1 MNAMPRALRARRG
14 TTHFALLLAL
24 LFLVTSRPTRL
35 GAAGPDYFQYQVP
48 FPGPVANGIIA
59 IDGFDDRA
67 VPALTAVACRSEFDY
82 LKWAREKKSDEDM
95 TDLVIGKM
103 DWFGG
108 HHNAQGVAQIHDTT
122 CRGSR
127 TLFRPPEIDS
137 VQWAALRGNDVA
149 PINALFV
156 AQFGVRCGASFDRNG
171 SPIKGVIDS
180 AQALDPNSGGAV
192 TVNFTV
198 TRSCMWDQI
207 NAAVSQMSVV
217 GQMGTDGLRCMQVGS
232 KRHGDWDMSLR
243 NLTRIIYLDLRYHHD
258 ILRSDVRDHVRHNLL
273 TADGPP
279 ADETYS
285 LLGCGN
291 TEESTG
297 SAHDRAD
304 ERNWVEDL
312 FDDLGEFFSSLLEH
326 PADHPRHRLDHRGD
340 FLPAGRLSRGAR
352 RRCGGWRHRQPRR
365 SSVTVNIPETEN
377 HLFMINSSKYLN
389 NQLIIDDLKTAG
401 DDDDAQMYEDDQ
413 DDLEEW
419 FLERL
424 QDALSEEFIEYNS
437 RPYARLT
444 IGALYNLVDFA
455 RDDDLKLSAQM
466 ALDFTLTKSFVGSH
480 DSRRFVPFRR
490 KRVAVRTTMI
500 DPVDATK
507 PTGLFD
513 QVELADALI
522 SFTLLYAGQ
531 TQQLPSGGTGI
542 NNVSFGAART
552 MLPAI
557 TSFYRPEKFL
567 VDLAINKQ
575 NLYQRFSYD
584 SAEIYSSGPG
594 FLISAGGIT
603 SGLAYSGS
611 GIEAVDLM
619 VRSDGEDDYG
629 TAVPTTIFLSGANGR
644 TTLDSQI
651 RIEGLQQDS
660 GDGGKLRT
668 FDHNLCVWNGFACG
682 LNIVIPPA
690 LDAPSCAKA
699 APPPAQTEWRFID
712 TADCSVFTGGPRRFV
727 VIYRQACRG
736 TGTGCRTYFGFV
748 DVVEAGNE
756 TLAAF
761 IARTIAS
768 NPPGF
773 ITSIAVG
780 GGGSTGLPM
789 SGLYHSSR
797 NQDISFSADAHQDDS
812 DEWGIRSVNGIATAD
827 LDDWDF
833 AEGDSLSGAAAVFS
847 ADGDGRVVMVNPAT
861 KQTLEIDL
869 SDTDD
874 PKRKVS

>member
-1 MNAMPRALRARRG
+1 MNAMPSARRARRG
-14 TTHFALLLAL
+14 TAYVGALLGL
-24 LFLVTSRPTRL
+24 LSLVTTAGTRL
-35 GAAGPDYFQYQVP
+35 SAAGPDFFQYQVP
-48 FPGPVANGIIA
+48 FPDPPANGTLA
-59 IDGFDDRA
+59 IDGFDSRA
-67 VPALTAVACRSEFDY
+67 IPALTSVACGSEFDY

-95 TDLVIGKM
+95 TDRVIGKM

-108 HHNAQGVAQIHDTT
+108 HHNAQGVAQINATT
-122 CRGSR
+122 CRGSQ

-137 VQWAALRGNDVA
+137 VQWDALRGNDVA

-156 AQFGVRCGASFDRNG
+156 AQFGVRCGASFDRDG

-180 AQALDPNSGGAV
+180 AQALDLNQGGPV
-192 TVNFTV
+192 RVNFTV

-207 NAAVSQMSVV
+207 NAAVSQMAVV

-258 ILRSDVRDHVRHNLL
+258 ILRADVRDHVRNNLL
-273 TADGPP
+273 TTDGPP

-297 SAHDRAD
+297 TAHDRAD

-312 FDDLGEFFSSLLEH
+312 FDDLGEFFSSLLSILLIILAIILIIVAIFF
-326 PADHPRHRLDHRGD
+326 P
-340 FLPAGRLSRGAR
+340 PAGFLAALAVAAAAGVTAAAALLS
-352 RRCGGWRHRQPRR
+352 
-365 SSVTVNIPETEN
+365 TVNIPETEN

-389 NQLIIDDLKTAG
+389 NQLIMDDLKAAG
-401 DDDDAQMYEDDQ
+401 DDDDAEMYEDDQ

-455 RDDDLKLSAQM
+455 RDDDLRLSAQM
-466 ALDFTLTKSFVGSH
+466 ALDFILTKSFVGSH

-500 DPVDATK
+500 DPVDAAK
-507 PTGLFD
+507 HTGLFD

-522 SFTLLYAGQ
+522 SFNLLYAGQ
-531 TQQLPSGGTGI
+531 TQQLPSGGKGI
-542 NNVSFGAART
+542 KNVSFGAART

-567 VDLAINKQ
+567 VDLAINKP

-619 VRSDGEDDYG
+619 FRSDGEDDYG
-629 TAVPTTIFLSGANGR
+629 TAVPTTVFLSGANGR
-644 TTLDSQI
+644 TTLDSLI
-651 RIEGLQQDS
+651 RIEGQQSDS
-660 GDGGKLRT
+660 GDAGKFRT

-682 LNIVIPPA
+682 LNIVIPPD
-690 LDAPSCAKA
+690 LDAPACAKA
-699 APPPAQTEWRFID
+699 APPPAQPEWRFID
-712 TADCSVFTGGPRRFV
+712 TADCAAFTGGPRRFV
-727 VIYRQACRG
+727 VIYRQGCRG
-736 TGTGCRTYFGFV
+736 TDTGCRTNFGFV
-748 DVVEAGNE
+748 EVVEAGVE
-756 TLAAF
+756 TLPAF
-761 IARTIAS
+761 IARTIAA

-773 ITSIAVG
+773 ITPIAAG

-789 SGLYHSSR
+789 SGVYHSSR
-797 NQDISFSADAHQDDS
+797 NQSISFTADAHQDDS
-812 DEWGIRSVNGIATAD
+812 DDWGIGRVNGVATAD
-827 LDDWDF
+827 LDGWDF
-833 AEGDSLSGAAAVFS
+833 AEGDSLSGAPAVFS
-847 ADGDGRVVMVNPAT
+847 ADGDGRVVMVNPTT